1 MCIRWGWLLRT
12 NYKFKLIFKKKNSY
26 TFAGHNYLY
35 SGEKTIV
42 AYSDNE
48 VLKYKDTYETLTQFL
63 MRGDTPYMQTS
74 SVMLRNIFKMIRLFM
89 DILSLKWFICT
100 IVTSLEYPFMYLK
113 EKAIILTS

>member
-1 MCIRWGWLLRT
+1 MIIENELQIQVDFL
-12 NYKFKLIFKKKNSY
+12 KKNSY

-48 VLKYKDTYETLTQFL
+48 VLKYKDTHETLTQFL
-63 MRGDTPYMQTS
+63 MKGDTPYMQTS